1 MSFENKI
8 IISNVLAYGRPDFA
22 DLNGDGKIDMVTTSY
37 DSNNNSRDVF
47 VYLNNSTDGNIE
59 FNLEATILSGGEPAD
74 WPTDYNWSAYSPT
87 LVDVDGDGRL
97 DIIVANGNCF
107 GCSPSGISIL
117 KNISTDS
124 ELGFEYEYNDFYYYE
139 SNTWPTRIN
148 ISDINGDGKPD
159 ILTTDWQGGLSIL
172 INNSTD
178 GNIEFEDQ
186 MQIGVGNYPLAV
198 ATADLNI
205 DESPEI
211 VVANWEVEGLRIIHN
226 FIPVVLSIIENG
238 SNRVLIYPNPTN
250 ENITISV
257 NNFNGNIK
265 IEVYDLIG
273 NRLQISNENTISL
286 RDYAKGVYLLRVT
299 YGDRVEVVKAI
310 KD

>member
-1 MSFENKI
+1 
-8 IISNVLAYGRPDFA
+8 VLAYGRPDFA
-22 DLNGDGKIDMVTTSY
+22 DLNGDGMIDMVTTSY

-74 WPTDYNWSAYSPT
+74 GPTDYNWGGYSPT
-87 LVDVDGDGRL
+87 LVDIDGDGKL
-97 DIIVANGNCF
+97 DIVVTNGNCGF

-124 ELGFEYEYNDFYYYE
+124 QLGFEYEYNDFYYYE
-139 SNTWPTRIN
+139 ANTWPTRIN
-148 ISDINGDGKPD
+148 ISDLNGDGKPD

-198 ATADLNI
+198 VTADLNM

-226 FIPVVLSIIENG
+226 FIPIIPSVPSAINDI
-238 SNRVLIYPNPTN
+238 N
-250 ENITISV
+250 V
-257 NNFNGNIK
+257 NNNRK
-265 IEVYDLIG
+265 LIG
-273 NRLQISNENTISL
+273 IFDVLGRQNIGTKNE
-286 RDYAKGVYLLRVT
+286 LLFYIYDDGT
-299 YGDRVEVVKAI
+299 VEKRI
-310 KD
+310 LLE